1 MMTEYTWDEMAAGW
15 DTRAD
20 TRLYAERAFAS
31 WERKAAALVSDLEN
45 SRVLDFG
52 CGTGLLTEKLAP
64 VCGHIVAVDTAA
76 AMIDVLQNKVVEK
89 HIGNIT
95 PLVISIAAETI
106 RENSEFSEKFDLI
119 VASSVCGFLPDYNLT
134 LRDLSSALKPGGLF
148 VQWDW
153 SSEMPI
159 ERVRSAYKALGLI
172 DLDVEEVFAMTMDD
186 ESVPVVMGMAQLR
199 V

>member
-1 MMTEYTWDEMAAGW
+1 MGQNSWDEMAAGW

-31 WERKAAALVSDLEN
+31 WERKVAPLVSDLAN

-64 VCGHIVAVDTAA
+64 ICGHIVAVDTAA
-76 AMIDVLQNKVVEK
+76 AMIDVLQDKVVEK
-89 HIGNIT
+89 RIGNIT
-95 PLVISIAAETI
+95 PLVAAIDAETI

-119 VASSVCGFLPDYNLT
+119 VASSVCGFLPDYESS
-134 LRDLSSALKPGGLF
+134 LRDLSSALNLGGLF

-153 SSEMPI
+153 LSEMPI
-159 ERVRSAYKALGLI
+159 ERIRNAYKALGLI
-172 DLDVEEVFAMTMDD
+172 DLGVEEVFAMTMDN
-186 ESVPVVMGMAQLR
+186 ESVPVVMGVARSR

>member
-1 MMTEYTWDEMAAGW
+1 MTQDTWNEFAAEW

-20 TRLYAERAFAS
+20 TRLYSEQAFAS
-31 WERKAAALVSDLEN
+31 WERKAAPLVSDLAN

-52 CGTGLLTEKLAP
+52 CGTGLLSEKLAP
-64 VCGHIVAVDTAA
+64 ICGHIVAVDTAA
-76 AMIDVLQNKVVEK
+76 AMIDVLQAKVMDK

-95 PLVISIAAETI
+95 PLVAAIDAETI

-134 LRDLSSALKPGGLF
+134 LRDLSSALNLGGLF

-153 SSEMPI
+153 LNEMPI
-159 ERVRSAYKALGLI
+159 ERIRNAYKASGLI
-172 DLDVEEVFAMTMDD
+172 DLGVEEVFAMTMDN
-186 ESVPVVMGMAQLR
+186 ESVPVVMGVARLR

>member
-1 MMTEYTWDEMAAGW
+1 MAQNSWDEMATGW

-31 WERKAAALVSDLEN
+31 WERKAAPLVSDLEN

-52 CGTGLLTEKLAP
+52 CGTGLLTERLASI
-64 VCGHIVAVDTAA
+64 CGHIVAVDTAE

-89 HIGNIT
+89 HIGNVT
-95 PLVISIAAETI
+95 PLVISIDAETI

-119 VASSVCGFLPDYNLT
+119 VASSVCSFLPDYILT
-134 LRDLSSALKPGGLF
+134 LRDLSTTLKPGGLF

-153 SSEMPI
+153 LSEMPI
-159 ERVRSAYKALGLI
+159 ERIRTAYKTIGLI
-172 DLDVEEVFAMTMDD
+172 DLGVEEVFAMTMDD
-186 ESVPVVMGMAQLR
+186 ESVPVVMGMARLR
-199 V
+199 D

>member
-1 MMTEYTWDEMAAGW
+1 MTENNWDEMAAGW

-31 WERKAAALVSDLEN
+31 WEWKAAPLVSDLEN

-52 CGTGLLTEKLAP
+52 CGTGLLTEKLASI
-64 VCGHIVAVDTAA
+64 CGHIVAVDTAA

>member
-45 SRVLDFG
+45 SHVLDFG